1 MRVFLSRMERIQAKD
16 LILPIRC
23 YAQNYL
29 TAYTD
34 FESECDCTV
43 FCKFP
48 PPGNTPMP
56 GAQMSLDAGNAEWF
70 ELAKRQERGIRCVSA
85 RIKGLSPD

>member
-16 LILPIRC
+16 LFLPIRC

-34 FESECDCTV
+34 LECECDCTV

-56 GAQMSLDAGNAEWF
+56 GVQMSLG
-70 ELAKRQERGIRCVSA
+70 AKSTDWSEARKQQERDIRCVSA
-85 RIKGLSPD
+85 TNEFSPR